1 MSAVKVSALMS
12 QNSSGTNALISR
24 SRSTRSFTATDCTRP
39 AERPRATFFHSS
51 GETIKPTT
59 RSMKRRAC

>member
-1 MSAVKVSALMS
+1 MS

-59 RSMKRRAC
+59 RS